1 MALINNNDVSV
12 LLEYVLNFPTLGETD
27 RIASLNSTTKLA
39 ERTAQK
45 PPSRIQNLIEEAEL
59 N

>member
-1 MALINNNDVSV
+1 MAIINNNDVSV
-12 LLEYVLNFPTLGETD
+12 VLENVLNFPTLGEAY
-27 RIASLNSTTKLA
+27 RIAALNITTKLA